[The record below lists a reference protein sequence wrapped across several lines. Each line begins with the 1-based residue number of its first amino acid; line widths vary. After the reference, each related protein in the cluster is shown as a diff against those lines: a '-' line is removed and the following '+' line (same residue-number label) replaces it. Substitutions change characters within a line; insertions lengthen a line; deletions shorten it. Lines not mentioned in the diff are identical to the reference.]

1 MRATFLHGAF
11 DIRVQETPDP
21 TIQEPTDAIVRT
33 VATCVCGSDLWG
45 YRGVSAPPEEPR
57 PIGHE
62 FIGLVEEVGADV
74 QHIKPGMFVIVPFMF
89 SDGSC
94 DRCHHGITTSCRHGG
109 YWGED
114 SDGAQ
119 GEFVRV
125 PLADGTLVA
134 TPEVPDDSMLPSLLS
149 LTDVMGTGWHAAVSA
164 KVSPGST
171 VAVVGDGAVG
181 LSAVL
186 AAKLQGAERIIA
198 MSRNPARQA
207 LAQEFGATDLVATRG
222 DEGIADVMELTRG
235 HGVDAAME
243 CVGAEKAMQQAFGVC
258 RPGATVGF
266 VGVPYGGSS
275 VDMWTAFMNNISL
288 AGGIAPVRTYMPDLL
303 DRVLAGDI
311 NPGKVFDARVALDDI
326 ADGYKMMHTRE
337 AIKAFVLP

>member
-11 DIRVQETPDP
+11 DIQVEQTPDP
-21 TIQEPTDAIVRT
+21 VIQQPTDAIVRT

-45 YRGVSAPPEEPR
+45 YRGISAAPERPK

-62 FIGLVEEVGADV
+62 FVGIVEEVGSDV
-74 QHIKPGMFVIVPFMF
+74 HHIKPGMFVVVPFMF
-89 SDGSC
+89 SDGDC
-94 DRCHHGITTSCRHGG
+94 DRCHHGVTTSCRHGG

-125 PLADGTLVA
+125 PLADGTLVP
-134 TPEVPDDSMLPSLLS
+134 TPEVPDDDMIPSLLT

-164 KVSPGST
+164 QVQPGAT

-186 AAKLQGAERIIA
+186 SAKLLGAGRIIA
-198 MSRNPARQA
+198 MSRNPARQE
-207 LAQEFGATDLVATRG
+207 LAAEFGATDLIATRG
-222 DEGIADVMELTRG
+222 EEGISDVMDLTRG
-235 HGVDAAME
+235 QGVDAALE
-243 CVGAEKAMQQAFGVC
+243 CVGAEQAMQQAFGVC
-258 RPGATVGF
+258 RPGGTVGF

-288 AGGIAPVRTYMPDLL
+288 AGGIAPVRTYIPQLL

-311 NPGKVFDARVALDDI
+311 NPGKVFDARFSLDNI
-326 ADGYKMMHTRE
+326 ADGYEMMHNRT
-337 AIKAFVLP
+337 AIKAFVTP